1 MEEVEHKPGLGRAAT
16 TVASRKIALR
26 EAPRARPARPTH
38 RLALLRLPGQHR
50 QWRRQSSH
58 CRDSRAINPADCPDP
73 PPSSQPTVRTPP
85 PSSQPTE
92 SGVPKPETRAFG
104 KSYTWDDG
112 VRVTV
117 GKPTEFQPSAYPVD
131 EKSKRYL
138 KFTVTVVNKSDKPLD
153 LGLTYIS
160 VESNH
165 EQAQDVFDSASGLRG
180 PPTTKVLKG
189 RESQFEVGFGVADP
203 KDVVM
208 EIAFHADPSRPSL
221 LYST

>member
-1 MEEVEHKPGLGRAAT
+1 VK
-16 TVASRKIALR
+16 
-26 EAPRARPARPTH
+26 
-38 RLALLRLPGQHR
+38 RLALGLVVLLIASLCSACGASTSGNADDDP
-50 QWRRQSSH
+50 
-58 CRDSRAINPADCPDP
+58 PAVVTP
-73 PPSSQPTVRTPP
+73 PPSSQPTVQTPP

-92 SGVPKPETRAFG
+92 SGGPATLEFG

-112 VRVTV
+112 VHVTV
-117 GKPTEFQPSAYPVD
+117 GKPTKFEPSAYAVV

-138 KFTVTVVNKSDKPLD
+138 KFTVTVVNKSDKPID

-160 VESNH
+160 VRSNN
-165 EQAQDVFDSASGLRG
+165 EQAHDVFDSGSGLRG

-208 EIAFHADPSRPSL
+208 EIALHADPLRPSL

>member
-1 MEEVEHKPGLGRAAT
+1 VK
-16 TVASRKIALR
+16 
-26 EAPRARPARPTH
+26 
-38 RLALLRLPGQHR
+38 RLALGLLVIFIPPLCSACGA
-50 QWRRQSSH
+50 STGGNA
-58 CRDSRAINPADCPDP
+58 DDNPPAVVTP
-73 PPSSQPTVRTPP
+73 PPSSQPTVQTPP

-92 SGVPKPETRAFG
+92 SGVPEPATLEFG

-117 GKPTEFQPSAYPVD
+117 GKPTKFEPSAYAVV

-138 KFTVTVVNKSDKPLD
+138 KFTVTVVNKSDKPID

-160 VESNH
+160 VQSKN
-165 EQAQDVFDSASGLRG
+165 EQAHDVFDSGSDLRG

-208 EIAFHADPSRPSL
+208 EIALHTDPLRPSL
-221 LYST
+221 RYST

>member
-1 MEEVEHKPGLGRAAT
+1 
-16 TVASRKIALR
+16 
-26 EAPRARPARPTH
+26 
-38 RLALLRLPGQHR
+38 
-50 QWRRQSSH
+50 
-58 CRDSRAINPADCPDP
+58 
-73 PPSSQPTVRTPP
+73 
-85 PSSQPTE
+85 
-92 SGVPKPETRAFG
+92 VPKPEVLEFG

-117 GKPTEFQPSAYPVD
+117 GKPTEFEPSAFAVV

-138 KFTVTVVNKSDKPLD
+138 KFTVTVVNKSDKPID

-160 VESNH
+160 VQSNN
-165 EQAQDVFDSASGLRG
+165 EQAHDVFDSGSGLRG

-208 EIAFHADPSRPSL
+208 EIALHADPKRPSL